1 MTVGERLLE
10 LRKKKGLSQEEV
22 ANVLNV
28 SRQTVSKWE
37 VGEST
42 PDFDKI
48 LPLCNLYEI
57 TSDELLTG
65 KKDIVVEKENDKRK
79 IFARNLG
86 ISIGLYIFSIVL
98 IILFAAAFES
108 PVIGVCLF
116 FIVVAI
122 ATGLIVYT
130 AINYG
135 TKKEKTEED
144 KQLKLVCD
152 IIDIIGVVIYFLVSF
167 KTGAWHITWI
177 IFLIIGLLEAI
188 AKLAFSLKKKEGE
201 KNNE

>member
-135 TKKEKTEED
+135 TEKEKTEED

>member
-144 KQLKLVCD
+144 KQIKLVCD